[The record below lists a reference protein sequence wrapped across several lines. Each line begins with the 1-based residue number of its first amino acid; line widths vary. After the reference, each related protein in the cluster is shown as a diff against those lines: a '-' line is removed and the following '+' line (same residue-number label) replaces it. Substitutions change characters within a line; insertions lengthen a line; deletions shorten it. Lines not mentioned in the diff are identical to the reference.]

1 MRQLRVASA
10 FFLSASLAAHAQ
22 AKLQSLNLV
31 MPNGKGR
38 VIVPLS
44 DQHRLQRLS
53 YAPPNDYGSGG
64 PAVTF
69 HDTTANLEMVYSLTG
84 NDTNSA
90 KDCLDKAMDAS
101 ERSFAMGAG
110 RADIKQAD
118 KSTGANAN
126 GQSVA
131 SGSYLITAM
140 NNAKTSQQHVF
151 NVVATHD
158 LCAEMQIAKP
168 DYTSADDATIQ
179 TALQSLSL
187 DAGYTPVST
196 DYFLMATLITQ
207 LGGGRG
213 GAGAAPYDQ
222 RALDTLPA
230 DAPSAI
236 RRVIIDRLSTSY
248 DRIGQADKG
257 RAINEAAI
265 KTDAD
270 YPMYYYNLARIDAED
285 FKIADA
291 KTHLQQAWDR
301 KANLPAG
308 QQMPDPT
315 KDPSLQ
321 QLKNKADF
329 WSYVQSLK

>member
-1 MRQLRVASA
+1 MRQLRVASI

-22 AKLQSLNLV
+22 AKLQSLNV
-31 MPNGKGR
+31 VQPNGKGR
-38 VIVPLS
+38 LIVPLS
-44 DQHRLQRLS
+44 DQRRLQRLS
-53 YAPPNDYGSGG
+53 FTPANDFSSGG

-69 HDTTANLEMVYSLTG
+69 HDTTSNLEMVYSLTG

-101 ERSFAMGAG
+101 ERSFAMSAA

-118 KSTGANAN
+118 KSSGTNSS
-126 GQSVA
+126 GQALA

-140 NNAKTSQQHVF
+140 SGAKTSQQHVF

-158 LCAEMQIAKP
+158 LCAEIQIAKS
-168 DYTSADDATIQ
+168 DYTPADDATIQ
-179 TALQSLSL
+179 TELQSLSL

-196 DYFLMATLITQ
+196 DYFLMATLISQ

-213 GAGAAPYDQ
+213 GGGAAPYDQ

-230 DAPSAI
+230 DAPVAI
-236 RRVIIDRLSTSY
+236 RRTIIDRLSTSY
-248 DRIGQADKG
+248 DRSGQADKS
-257 RAINEAAI
+257 RPINEAAI

-270 YPMYYYNLARIDAED
+270 YPMYYYNLARVDAED
-285 FKIADA
+285 FKVADA
-291 KTHLQQAWDR
+291 KAHLQQAWDR
-301 KANLPAG
+301 KANLPAD
-308 QQMPDPT
+308 QPMPDPT

-321 QLKNKADF
+321 KLKTKSDF
-329 WSYVQSLK
+329 WTYVESLK